1 MLRMRLVGEQSR
13 TKQRISTVDCLSSL
27 WLVYAMFD
35 YLITNVSVLDGLGGP
50 AFNANIAISAGK
62 IAAIGNVNGRAKRI
76 IDGDG
81 LVAAPGFI
89 DIHSH
94 TDAGLLIDPT
104 AQSKLTQGI
113 TLEVCGNCGFS
124 PAPCLDDAS
133 RSELDNWRERHGIE
147 ENWRTTHEFLSVL
160 ESRPI
165 GVNFVT
171 LVGHSNL
178 RAASVGLADK
188 EATLEDIEKMKLLAA
203 EAMREGAFGLSTGLQ
218 YPPSCFGSTE
228 EIAQVASAVAPFGGI
243 YSSHIR
249 DESNALAE
257 AIEEA
262 IEIGRRGGVPVQISH
277 LKGYGNDSSEKTCA
291 VLEMIEDAR
300 RSGLDVT
307 ADQYPYTASSTGLS
321 VFLPKWV
328 HDGGDEAML
337 GRLRTHRRELIEYLE
352 HLRNKKRRV
361 ADAELWESVRI
372 SSVKSEANRQYE
384 GMSVVEISRVRNAPP
399 EETVLDLLYEED
411 GAVSIVH
418 FSQWE
423 GDVVAVMRSEFAMFG
438 TDASARSTTGELSKG
453 KPHPRS
459 FGSFPRVLGRYV
471 REQGVIP
478 LEKAIRKMTS
488 MPAHKLGLAG
498 RGVLREGNW
507 ADVTVFDPDEIIDTA
522 TYEHPHQLAKGI
534 AYVFVNGQLA
544 VENGELMGAL
554 AGRVLRRNSAASRRV

>member
-1 MLRMRLVGEQSR
+1 
-13 TKQRISTVDCLSSL
+13 
-27 WLVYAMFD
+27 MFD
-35 YLITNVSVLDGLGGP
+35 YLITNVSILDGLGGP
-50 AFNANIAISAGK
+50 AFNANVAISAGR
-62 IAAIGNVNGRAKRI
+62 IAAIGNVNGRAKRM

-81 LVAAPGFI
+81 LIATPGFI

-124 PAPCLDDAS
+124 PAPCLDDS
-133 RSELDNWRERHGIE
+133 GRSELDDWRERHGIE
-147 ENWRTTHEFLSVL
+147 ESWQTTDEFLSVL
-160 ESRPI
+160 ESRSI
-165 GVNFVT
+165 GVNFVM

-178 RAASVGLADK
+178 RAAVVGLADK
-188 EATLEDIEKMKLLAA
+188 EATPEDIDKMKLLAA
-203 EAMREGAFGLSTGLQ
+203 AAMQEGAFGLSTGLQ

-249 DESNALAE
+249 DESSALAE
-257 AIEEA
+257 AVAEA
-262 IEIGRRGGVPVQISH
+262 IEIGRCGGVPVQISH
-277 LKGYGNDSSEKTCA
+277 LKGYGSDNPEKTRA

-300 RSGLDVT
+300 RAGLDVT

-321 VFLPKWV
+321 IFLPKWA

-337 GRLRTHRRELIEYLE
+337 ERIRTRRQELVNYLKM
-352 HLRNKKRRV
+352 LSNKKRRV
-361 ADAELWESVRI
+361 ADAGLWEGVRI

-384 GMSVVEISRVRNAPP
+384 GMSVVEISRARNVLP
-399 EETVLDLLYEED
+399 EEAVIDLLGEED

-471 REQGVIP
+471 REQGVISF
-478 LEKAIRKMTS
+478 EKAVRKMTS
-488 MPAHKLGLAG
+488 MSARKLGLVD
-498 RGVLREGNW
+498 RGTLREGNW
-507 ADVTVFDPDEIIDTA
+507 ADVTVFDPDEVIDTA
-522 TYEHPHQLAKGI
+522 TYEQPHQPARGI

-544 VENGELMGAL
+544 VENGELTGAL
-554 AGRVLRRNSAASRRV
+554 AGRVLRRNSAASRIV

>member
-1 MLRMRLVGEQSR
+1 
-13 TKQRISTVDCLSSL
+13 
-27 WLVYAMFD
+27 MFD
-35 YLITNVSVLDGLGGP
+35 YLIINVSVLDGLGGP
-50 AFNANIAISAGK
+50 AFNANIAISAGR
-62 IAAIGNVNGRAKRI
+62 IAAVGNVNGQARRYI
-76 IDGDG
+76 NGDG
-81 LVAAPGFI
+81 LIAAPGFI

-124 PAPCLDDAS
+124 PAPCFDDAS
-133 RSELDNWRERHGIE
+133 RSELDEWRERHNIE
-147 ENWRTTHEFLSVL
+147 ENWRTTDEFLSIL

-165 GVNFVT
+165 GINFIT

-178 RAASVGLADK
+178 RAAVVGLTDK
-188 EATLEDIEKMKLLAA
+188 KATLEDIEKMKLLAA

-228 EIAQVASAVAPFGGI
+228 EIAQLASAVAPYGGI

-249 DESNALAE
+249 NESDLLAE
-257 AIEEA
+257 AVEEA
-262 IEIGRRGGVPVQISH
+262 IEIGRRGCLPVQISH
-277 LKGYGNDSSEKTCA
+277 LKGYGSDSPEKTRA

-321 VFLPKWV
+321 VFLPRWV

-337 GRLRTHRRELIEYLE
+337 ERIRTRRRELVDHLKQ
-352 HLRNKKRRV
+352 LRNEKRRV
-361 ADAELWESVRI
+361 HNAELWESVWI

-384 GMSVVEISRVRNAPP
+384 GMNVVQIGRARNTPP
-399 EETVLDLLYEED
+399 EETILDLLSEED

-423 GDVVAVMRSEFAMFG
+423 GDVVAIMRSEFTMFG

-471 REQGVIP
+471 REQGVIS

-488 MPAHKLGLAG
+488 MSARKLGLVD
-498 RGVLREGNW
+498 RGVLRKGNW
-507 ADVTVFDPDEIIDTA
+507 ADITLFDPEEVIDTA
-522 TYEHPHQLAKGI
+522 TYEQPYQLAKGI

-544 VENGELMGAL
+544 VENGEFAGAL
-554 AGRVLRRNSAASRRV
+554 AGRVIRRNSASSRIV